1 MPPKALKLPKT
12 LKANKLEF
20 SPEHELTDRIL
31 KSLYLNKV
39 HVTGIPVLDII
50 HSGSNKPVLHW
61 VITLECVNTPPR
73 PPTPPQ
79 AQPVAAAA
87 LQATGRDH
95 KKVEVRTNRKVQ
107 VQNQSQ
113 AQAQAQAQAPAPT
126 PTPTP
131 TPTRPPSQPL
141 PPAQAQSRTK
151 TKTKGQKPKESAT
164 NEQRS
169 VFIRIDET
177 IAQSD
182 KALFNAYP
190 NKVPAT
196 IRSAFLPF

>member
-12 LKANKLEF
+12 LKANRLEF

-39 HVTGIPVLDII
+39 HVTGIPVLDVI

-61 VITLECVNTPPR
+61 VTTLECANTPPR

-87 LQATGRDH
+87 SQATGREH
-95 KKVEVRTNRKVQ
+95 KKVEVKTNRKVQ

-113 AQAQAQAQAPAPT
+113 AQAQAPAPAPAPAPT
-126 PTPTP
+126 PI
-131 TPTRPPSQPL
+131 RPPSQPL

-164 NEQRS
+164 NEQHS

-190 NKVPAT
+190 NKVPVT